1 MKAKICFNNEIHRI
15 SNLPEALSGLK
26 DIVASLFKATL
37 PQSWILQYID
47 CEGDKIVIGNEHD
60 FAEMKNWGMQG
71 NNASSIIKI
80 FVEASQFGNLSEIKN
95 EEVLSAKSINSQE
108 EDYLVIGGDDEKM
121 PEGPKS
127 DLSKSLS
134 ESVSSKEEVVP
145 VKEEIVQKEEKQEK
159 SEENPLQLV
168 GEGKVLVDLAV
179 LEKMMESMI
188 QKSLPAVVEVT
199 KESLLKEK
207 KQEEVR
213 KPYVRKVIHYGV
225 SCSGC
230 GALPIV
236 GTRYKCSVCPCFD
249 FCENCEENRTHM
261 HNFIK
266 MKERDVFDMFR
277 PNTGYNNN
285 NNHHN
290 KPKEHVP
297 HHKKYQP
304 YNWPH
309 NNNNN
314 NNNVPKKVVG
324 DGENPRF
331 RAVKGKADK
340 LKQKFPHADFEILLA
355 YVSGCPDDFTMDEL
369 IENYKI

>member
-15 SNLPEALSGLK
+15 ANLPEALSGLK
-26 DIVASLFKATL
+26 DIVSSLFKATL
-37 PQSWILQYID
+37 PQSWTLQYID

-60 FAEMKNWGMQG
+60 YVEMKNWGVQG
-71 NNASSIIKI
+71 NQASSIIKI
-80 FVEASQFGNLSEIKN
+80 FVESSQFGNLSEIKKDD
-95 EEVLSAKSINSQE
+95 VLSAKSINSQD
-108 EDYLVIGGDDEKM
+108 EDYLVINGDEQDK
-121 PEGPKS
+121 PEVPKS
-127 DLSKSLS
+127 DLSQSLS
-134 ESVSSKEEVVP
+134 ESASSKEEALP
-145 VKEEIVQKEEKQEK
+145 VKEEIVQKEEKQEI
-159 SEENPLQLV
+159 SEENPLQHA

-179 LEKMMESMI
+179 LEKMMENMI
-188 QKSLPAVVEVT
+188 QKSLPVVVEVT

-207 KQEEVR
+207 KEDEVKKPFVR
-213 KPYVRKVIHYGV
+213 KPVHYGV
-225 SCSGC
+225 SCTGC

-277 PNTGYNNN
+277 PNTGVNS
-285 NNHHN
+285 NNHHNN

-304 YNWPH
+304 YNVHH

-314 NNNVPKKVVG
+314 AQKKPIG
-324 DGENPRF
+324 DSENPRF
-331 RAVKGKADK
+331 RAVKGKAEK
-340 LKQKFPHADFEILLA
+340 LKERFPHASFEILLA
-355 YVSGCPDDFTMDEL
+355 YVSGCPDDFNMDEL

>member
-26 DIVASLFKATL
+26 DVVSTLFKATL
-37 PQSWILQYID
+37 PQSWTLQYID

-60 FAEMKNWGMQG
+60 YAEMKNWGMQG
-71 NNASSIIKI
+71 NQASSIIKI
-80 FVEASQFGNLSEIKN
+80 FVESSQFGNLSEIKK
-95 EEVLSAKSINSQE
+95 EEVLSAESVSSQE
-108 EDYLVIGGDDEKM
+108 EDYLVIGGE
-121 PEGPKS
+121 EQEAPKA
-127 DLSKSLS
+127 DLSRSLS
-134 ESVSSKEEVVP
+134 ESVSSKEEVVAP
-145 VKEEIVQKEEKQEK
+145 VKEEVVQKEEKPVKEEA
-159 SEENPLQLV
+159 SEESPIQHV

-179 LEKMMESMI
+179 LEKMMENML

-207 KQEEVR
+207 KEDEA
-213 KPYVRKVIHYGV
+213 KKSYVRKVVHYGV

-230 GALPIV
+230 GVIPIV

-249 FCENCEENRTHM
+249 FCEDCEDSRKHM

-277 PNTGYNNN
+277 PNTGFNNN
-285 NNHHN
+285 NN
-290 KPKEHVP
+290 KPKEHP
-297 HHKKYQP
+297 HHHKKYQP
-304 YNWPH
+304 ENWPH
-309 NNNNN
+309 NNNNAQ
-314 NNNVPKKVVG
+314 KKPIG
-324 DGENPRF
+324 DSNNPRF

-340 LKQKFPHADFEILLA
+340 LKQRFPHADFEILLA